1 MLVKQDSSR
10 LNNTESF
17 LYTVSCNVDIAE
29 CFIIIWKGIPPNK
42 DANFCLLSFFLL
54 LIFIDFIYKLLMMF
68 YYTHVSK
75 RHFLND
81 GLRQKTT
88 LHLFSVTNVKRK

>member
-10 LNNTESF
+10 FNNAESF

-29 CFIIIWKGIPPNK
+29 YFIIIWKGIPPNK
-42 DANFCLLSFFLL
+42 DANFCPFSYFFFAFN
-54 LIFIDFIYKLLMMF
+54 IHRVFIYKLLMMF

-75 RHFLND
+75 RRFLND
-81 GLRQKTT
+81 
-88 LHLFSVTNVKRK
+88 V